1 MSKPRPPGTPA
12 RHVPMMGL
20 AVIATVAGL
29 ILPACEGPDLG
40 RSDTSTYSLIAQRQ
54 REALG
59 GASDDR
65 IQPGENP
72 GTTPEM
78 LDRVPKTFNELPAAP
93 TTGTTPAPTTSATT
107 APPTTAAAAQPSAD
121 ELLKN
126 IPGIELEKMPELP
139 TFPKPSASGKPRRN
153 MNLDEA
159 FNVALAG
166 NRDYLSRKEDL
177 YLAALNVALQRHVF
191 EPQAFAKTTVG
202 ITGNGEASDYS
213 AAFNASQKVGVQQR
227 LPAGGQIIAQA
238 LAETV
243 QEIRKSIDTKN
254 STELSLKV
262 SLPLLRGAGTVAQED
277 LIAAERSLIYEVRA
291 FERYRRGFLV
301 TVASQYFSLV
311 NQRAQIVNR
320 FSNVRSYIFITQRS
334 KALFEAGLTKRRTTL
349 LDVMRAA
356 QSEYQAR
363 SQLISAIEQYEVALD
378 RFKIVLGMSVEEPID
393 VTPQY
398 LTIAPPTLSEE
409 AAVDIAIR
417 LRLDLQSVRDQV
429 DDARRAVKNA
439 NNNMLPQLD
448 LEASVGTKSNPKS
461 FAPRYENLSYGTSLS
476 FDWPL
481 DRVAEQNA
489 LRSAQVSLERAKRSV
504 DTAESQA
511 VADVRSS
518 LRAVRQQQVV
528 LAIQK
533 SNIDLAQ
540 KRKAFSDI
548 QFRDG
553 KIDNRD
559 YLDAETA
566 LLDAQNS
573 FARALSDL
581 EVAVLQY
588 LRDTDQLRVDFT
600 GHLTLPGDDKAS
612 TASATTTVPATGPT
626 TDHHEDP
633 AERPNVQ

>member
-1 MSKPRPPGTPA
+1 MRLATYA
-12 RHVPMMGL
+12 VLAAAAGL
-20 AVIATVAGL
+20 A
-29 ILPACEGPDLG
+29 LPACEGPDLG
-40 RSDTSTYSLIAQRQ
+40 RGDTSTYSLIAQRQ
-54 REALG
+54 RETLG
-59 GASDDR
+59 SASDDR
-65 IQPGENP
+65 ILPGENP
-72 GTTPEM
+72 PTTPQM
-78 LDRVPKTFNELPAAP
+78 LNEVPRTINELPAPSATGSAPAPGTSVTTPTP
-93 TTGTTPAPTTSATT
+93 TTVPASQPT
-107 APPTTAAAAQPSAD
+107 AD

-126 IPGIELEKMPELP
+126 IPGIQLETMPELP
-139 TFPKPSASGKPRRN
+139 QFPKPSPAGKVRRT
-153 MNLDEA
+153 MNLDDA

-191 EPQAFAKTTVG
+191 EPQAFANTTVG
-202 ITGNGEASDYS
+202 ISGNGEASDYS
-213 AAFNASQKVGVQQR
+213 AAFNATQTIGLRQR

-238 LAETV
+238 LAGTV
-243 QEIRKSIDTKN
+243 QEIQKSIDTSN
-254 STELSLKV
+254 NTDLTLTV
-262 SLPLLRGAGTVAQED
+262 SLPLLRGAGSVAQED
-277 LIAAERSLIYEVRA
+277 LIAAERNLVYEVRD

-349 LDVMRAA
+349 LDVMRAG

-378 RFKIVLGMSVEEPID
+378 RFKILLGMSVEEPID

-398 LTIAPPTLSEE
+398 LTIAPPTLSET
-409 AAVDIAIR
+409 AAVDIAMK
-417 LRLDLQSVRDQV
+417 LRLDLQTVRDQV

-439 NNNMLPQLD
+439 NNKLLPD
-448 LEASVGTKSNPKS
+448 LNLNASAGVGSNPKS
-461 FAPRYENLSYGTSLS
+461 FAPRYENLSYSTNVT

-489 LRSAQVSLERAKRSV
+489 LRSAQVNLERAKRSV
-504 DTAESQA
+504 DTAESQV

-518 LRAVRQQQVV
+518 IRGVRQQQVV

-533 SNIDLAQ
+533 SNIDLAE

-573 FARALSDL
+573 FAKALSDL

-588 LRDTDQLRVDFT
+588 QRDTDQLRVDVT
-600 GHLTLPGDDKAS
+600 GHLQLPGTANTS
-612 TASATTTVPATGPT
+612 AASAPASASAP
-626 TDHHEDP
+626 
-633 AERPNVQ
+633 ERIINPEQPPSLQ